1 MLTVV
6 QEYRQQLASLCNKI
20 HKQAFHVLISRVM
33 SCPATHWNLTIF
45 FYCYSSTDLPT
56 FVAFLA
62 LQRHTKNTT
71 ICNASA
77 VQFISAILDAYTS
90 SPNPYVD
97 YHCDQWF
104 YWGIT
109 LLLMRPHCSRAV
121 STLFLSENI
130 LMTLKDKVQNY
141 IQIKCLQA
149 KRVRNL
155 RSDCKH
161 KKNQSHY
168 KRAERESERETK
180 KRKRKK
186 KRGAV

>member
-1 MLTVV
+1 MLC
-6 QEYRQQLASLCNKI
+6 L
-20 HKQAFHVLISRVM
+20 VLQ
-33 SCPATHWNLTIF
+33 PTWNLSIF
-45 FYCYSSTDLPT
+45 FYCYSSTGLPT

-97 YHCDQWF
+97 YPCDQWF
-104 YWGIT
+104 YWVIT

-161 KKNQSHY
+161 KKIRVTI
-168 KRAERESERETK
+168 KEPREKVKERQEEEK
-180 KRKRKK
+180 KEEVRSSLKSGW
-186 KRGAV
+186 RGWYSLLHWNLPFLVHLKL

>member
-1 MLTVV
+1 M
-6 QEYRQQLASLCNKI
+6 A
-20 HKQAFHVLISRVM
+20 
-33 SCPATHWNLTIF
+33 CPATHWNRTIF
-45 FYCYSSTDLPT
+45 CYCYSSTGLPT

-62 LQRHTKNTT
+62 LQRHTKSTT

-97 YHCDQWF
+97 YPYDQWF
-104 YWGIT
+104 YWVIT

-130 LMTLKDKVQNY
+130 LMTLKDKVQNH
-141 IQIKCLQA
+141 IQIKCLQWRVQA

-168 KRAERESERETK
+168 KRAERESGRETK

-186 KRGAV
+186 KWGAV

>member
-1 MLTVV
+1 
-6 QEYRQQLASLCNKI
+6 
-20 HKQAFHVLISRVM
+20 M

-45 FYCYSSTDLPT
+45 CYCYSSTGLPT

-97 YHCDQWF
+97 YPCDQWF
-104 YWGIT
+104 YWVIT

-130 LMTLKDKVQNY
+130 LMTLKDKVQNH
-141 IQIKCLQA
+141 IQIKCLQWRVQA

-161 KKNQSHY
+161 KKIRVTI
-168 KRAERESERETK
+168 KELREKVEERQRRGKERRSEEQFK
-180 KRKRKK
+180 SGW
-186 KRGAV
+186 RGWYSLLHWNLPFLVHLKL

>member
-1 MLTVV
+1 
-6 QEYRQQLASLCNKI
+6 
-20 HKQAFHVLISRVM
+20 M
-33 SCPATHWNLTIF
+33 SYPATHWNLTIF
-45 FYCYSSTDLPT
+45 CYCYSSTGLPT

-97 YHCDQWF
+97 YPCDQWF
-104 YWGIT
+104 YWVIT

-130 LMTLKDKVQNY
+130 LMTLKDKVQNH
-141 IQIKCLQA
+141 IQIKCLQWRVQA

-161 KKNQSHY
+161 KKIRVTI
-168 KRAERESERETK
+168 KEPREKVEERQRRGKERRSEEQCK
-180 KRKRKK
+180 SGW
-186 KRGAV
+186 RGWYSLLHWNLPFLVHLKL